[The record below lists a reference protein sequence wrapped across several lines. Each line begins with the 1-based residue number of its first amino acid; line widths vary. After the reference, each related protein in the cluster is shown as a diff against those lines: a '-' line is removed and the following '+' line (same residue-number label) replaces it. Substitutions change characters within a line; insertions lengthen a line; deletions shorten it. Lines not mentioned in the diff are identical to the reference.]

1 MTTLTTTKV
10 PTTSSTSSAGQAAT
24 ALAYARA
31 QIGKPYVWGGNGPD
45 GFDCSGLTQQAYK
58 AAGIDIPRT
67 TATQVNAGVQ
77 VAKADL
83 QPGDLVF
90 PTLSHV
96 QIYAGDGKIVEAPH
110 KGTNIRE
117 VPMWDFVTARRVTTD
132 GKTTDGKSALST
144 LTGAALG
151 AANAVGDLVNGS
163 AIGAVSDVLSGTTL
177 RAIGLQLAF
186 TVGGVVLVVLGV
198 TRLTTGA
205 AATVYDQVKE
215 QVL

>member
-31 QIGKPYVWGGNGPD
+31 QIGKPYKLGAAGPD
-45 GFDCSGLTQQAYK
+45 AFDCSGLVQQAYK
-58 AAGIDIPRT
+58 AAGITLSRT
-67 TATQVNAGVQ
+67 TATQVHEGVA

-90 PTLSHV
+90 PTVGHV
-96 QIYAGDGKIVEAPH
+96 QLYAGDGNVVEAP
-110 KGTNIRE
+110 KPGKLVRE
-117 VPMWDFVTARRVTTD
+117 VPMWGFLKARRVTTD
-132 GKTTDGKSALST
+132 GKTTDGKSALDT

-151 AANAVGDLVNGS
+151 AANAAGDLVNGS